1 MNISEQEK
9 NRIKGLHRK
18 HSIITEQDDWGKSIK
33 ELLGK
38 DLQQLMA
45 DIENHDMAGDM
56 IVDNIGV
63 IVNKLNDDHYF
74 KDM

>member
-18 HSIITEQDDWGKSIK
+18 HSVISEQDDWGKSIK
-33 ELLGK
+33 ELLGE
-38 DLQQLMA
+38 DLQQLMN
-45 DIENHDMAGDM
+45 DVENHDIAGDM
-56 IVDNIGV
+56 IVDRLGV

-74 KDM
+74 KYM

>member
-1 MNISEQEK
+1 MDISEQEK

-74 KDM
+74 KYM